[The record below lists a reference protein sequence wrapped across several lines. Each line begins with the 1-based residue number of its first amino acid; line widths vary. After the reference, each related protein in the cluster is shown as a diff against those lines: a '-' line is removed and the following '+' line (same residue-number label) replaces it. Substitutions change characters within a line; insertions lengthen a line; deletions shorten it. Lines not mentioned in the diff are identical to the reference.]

1 MKQNHETITVNT
13 KILKMG
19 GVALW
24 LTEGLAIHEIQ
35 YVNFLDLLSA
45 LIMGSKGCVCEHLRE
60 NAKKLMQRQKNSAT
74 VVKN

>member
-1 MKQNHETITVNT
+1 MLKALVEQMKQNHETITVNT

-35 YVNFLDLLSA
+35 YVNFVFW
-45 LIMGSKGCVCEHLRE
+45 ICYLR
-60 NAKKLMQRQKNSAT
+60 
-74 VVKN
+74 